1 MMRGRMKWL
10 GAMVLAGVAGMANAT
25 VVVDITMTPWTSELV
40 DLKPSDGIAPSLTSG
55 SEGYTLD
62 SGYSI
67 WPPGGSQQYVEDH
80 CNNCA
85 STSVTHGIGTTNVQ
99 GTGNGGEVAIHI
111 ATTPQFETT
120 PSYESGLWSSY
131 WRFASFELGAHSQVT
146 FRTRLSVN
154 AVVAFDG
161 MDDVESTTSFYF
173 DPACTADAMGSPGCS
188 RTEFT
193 IEGPGTLSEERDLSF
208 VFTNNGDMAKN
219 LIFLSIAYAG
229 TEIRNVPIP
238 QVPEPSTY
246 GMLGVGLAG
255 LWARSRRK
263 NSQGRGLHQQ

>member
-1 MMRGRMKWL
+1 MREWVNWL
-10 GAMVLAGVAGMANAT
+10 GATALAGAASMAHAT
-25 VVVDITMTPWTSELV
+25 VVVDMTMTPWTAEVV
-40 DLKPSDGIAPSLTSG
+40 DLKPSDGIAPSLTPY
-55 SEGYTLD
+55 SERYTLD
-62 SGYSI
+62 SGYTI
-67 WPPGGSQQYVEDH
+67 RPPGAVPQYVEDH

-85 STSVTHGIGTTNVQ
+85 STSVTHAIGTTSVE
-99 GTGNGGEVAIHI
+99 GTDRGGEVAIHI

-120 PSYESGLWSSY
+120 PTLESKLWSSW

-161 MDDVESTTSFYF
+161 LDDDVGSTTSFFF
-173 DPACTADAMGSPGCS
+173 DPACTADAAGSPGCGK
-188 RTEFT
+188 TEFT
-193 IEGPGTLSEERDLSF
+193 LEGPGTLSEERDLTF
-208 VFTNNGDMAKN
+208 VFTNNGNFAKD
-219 LIFLSIAYAG
+219 LIFLSNAYAG

-246 GMLGVGLAG
+246 AMLGLGLAG

-263 NSQGRGLHQQ
+263 NSRGSHARRQ